1 VSNHSYF
8 IVGDDRLPKEN
19 TEDKIMDSAIKLFYQ
34 KGYNGAST
42 SEIAKEAGIA
52 EGTIFR
58 YFKTK
63 KEILNQVLIK
73 LIENL
78 SQSLI
83 TDRMDMILKENKGQS
98 TRDILKIILSDRV
111 VMIDENWETIKIII
125 TEMQF
130 HEDIR
135 EAFFKNVVSR
145 VDKLLDKLIKS
156 GIEKGSIKNINKVL
170 IKQVIVG
177 NFASYIIRKKFMNCE
192 DKINIDDVID
202 VLLNGIGTEGK
213 FYE

>member
-1 VSNHSYF
+1 
-8 IVGDDRLPKEN
+8 LAKEN
-19 TEDKIMDSAIKLFYQ
+19 TEDKIMDAAIKLFYQ

-130 HEDIR
+130 HEDIK

-145 VDKLLDKLIKS
+145 INKLLDKLIES
-156 GIEKGSIKNINKVL
+156 GIEKGSIKKINKVL

-177 NFASYIIRKKFMNCE
+177 NFASYIIGKKVMNYE
-192 DKINIDDVID
+192 EKINIDDVID
-202 VLLNGIGTEGK
+202 VLLNGIGMGGK
-213 FYE
+213 SYE

>member
-1 VSNHSYF
+1 M
-8 IVGDDRLPKEN
+8 PKEN
-19 TEDKIMDSAIKLFYQ
+19 TEDKIMDAAIKLFYQ

-111 VMIDENWETIKIII
+111 VMIDDNWETIKIII

-130 HEDIR
+130 HEDIK

-145 VDKLLDKLIKS
+145 VDKLLDKLIES
-156 GIEKGSIKNINKVL
+156 GIEKGSIKNINKLL

-192 DKINIDDVID
+192 EIINIDDVID
-202 VLLNGIGTEGK
+202 VLLNGIGTEEK

>member
-1 VSNHSYF
+1 MSNHSYF

>member
-1 VSNHSYF
+1 
-8 IVGDDRLPKEN
+8 
-19 TEDKIMDSAIKLFYQ
+19 MDAAIKLFYQ

-83 TDRMDMILKENKGQS
+83 TDRMDMILKENKDQS

-130 HEDIR
+130 HEDIK

-145 VDKLLDKLIKS
+145 VDKLLDKQIES
-156 GIEKGSIKNINKVL
+156 GIEKGNIKNINKVL
-170 IKQVIVG
+170 IKQVVVG

-192 DKINIDDVID
+192 GKINIDDVID
-202 VLLNGIGTEGK
+202 VLFNGIGAGGK

>member
-1 VSNHSYF
+1 
-8 IVGDDRLPKEN
+8 
-19 TEDKIMDSAIKLFYQ
+19 MDAAIKLFYQ

-83 TDRMDMILKENKGQS
+83 TDRMDMILKENKDQS

-130 HEDIR
+130 HKDIK

-145 VDKLLDKLIKS
+145 VDKLLDKQIES
-156 GIEKGSIKNINKVL
+156 GIEKGNIKNINKVL
-170 IKQVIVG
+170 IKQVVVG
-177 NFASYIIRKKFMNCE
+177 IFASYIIRKKFMNCE

-202 VLLNGIGTEGK
+202 VLFNGIGAGGK

>member
-1 VSNHSYF
+1 M
-8 IVGDDRLPKEN
+8 PKEN
-19 TEDKIMDSAIKLFYQ
+19 TEDRIMDSAIKLFYQ

-83 TDRMDMILKENKGQS
+83 TDRMDMLLKENKGQS
-98 TRDILKIILSDRV
+98 TRDILKVILSDRV

-130 HEDIR
+130 HEDIK

-145 VDKLLDKLIKS
+145 VDKLLDKLIES
-156 GIEKGSIKNINKVL
+156 GIEKGCIKNINKVL

-192 DKINIDDVID
+192 EIINIDDVID
-202 VLLNGIGTEGK
+202 VLLNGIGTEEK

>member
-1 VSNHSYF
+1 MA
-8 IVGDDRLPKEN
+8 KEN
-19 TEDKIMDSAIKLFYQ
+19 TEDKIMDAAIKLFYQ

-130 HEDIR
+130 HEDIK

-145 VDKLLDKLIKS
+145 INKLLDKLIES
-156 GIEKGSIKNINKVL
+156 GIEKGSIKKINKVL

-177 NFASYIIRKKFMNCE
+177 NFASYIIGKKVMNYE
-192 DKINIDDVID
+192 EKINIDDVID
-202 VLLNGIGTEGK
+202 VLLNGIGMGGK
-213 FYE
+213 SYE

>member
-1 VSNHSYF
+1 M
-8 IVGDDRLPKEN
+8 PKEY
-19 TEDKIMDSAIKLFYQ
+19 TEDKIMDAAIKLFYQ

-111 VMIDENWETIKIII
+111 VMINENWETIKIIL

-130 HEDIR
+130 HEDIK

-145 VDKLLDKLIKS
+145 VDKLLDKLIES
-156 GIEKGSIKNINKVL
+156 GIEKGNIKNINKVL
-170 IKQVIVG
+170 IKQVVVG

-213 FYE
+213 LYE